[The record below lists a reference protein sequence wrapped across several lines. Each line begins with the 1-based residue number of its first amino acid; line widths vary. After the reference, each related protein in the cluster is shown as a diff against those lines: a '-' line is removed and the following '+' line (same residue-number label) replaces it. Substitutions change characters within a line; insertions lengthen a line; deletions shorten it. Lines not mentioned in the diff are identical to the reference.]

1 MFFYMSNSS
10 PFVRIYL
17 QKISIS
23 KRLKQ
28 KTCQKNMKENTK
40 ENTKG
45 AISLQTDHS
54 FSVIL
59 HKSIQICKRIS
70 FCLFSLCEKAF
81 GSCEDMKKKTKAAS
95 MTLEAAL
102 VLPLFLFAV
111 MNLMSFIEIYRL
123 QSNMNMKLHQAAKQ
137 MAVTAATLDS
147 LGGDECIDFI
157 YPYQANPFVAMVGF
171 EEFTMFSRMRTRAW
185 TGFDNESASEVE
197 SEEIVYVTQYG
208 EVYHRSKSC
217 SYLKVSIRGVSLALI
232 EELRNAE
239 GACYY
244 ACEKCG
250 SNCMNTVFVTAYGN
264 RYHSTLQCSG
274 LKRTI
279 QEIPLSQVGEKEACK
294 KCG

>member
-1 MFFYMSNSS
+1 
-10 PFVRIYL
+10 
-17 QKISIS
+17 
-23 KRLKQ
+23 
-28 KTCQKNMKENTK
+28 
-40 ENTKG
+40 
-45 AISLQTDHS
+45 
-54 FSVIL
+54 
-59 HKSIQICKRIS
+59 
-70 FCLFSLCEKAF
+70 
-81 GSCEDMKKKTKAAS
+81 

-123 QSNMNMKLHQAAKQ
+123 QSNMNMKLHQAAKE

-147 LGGDECIDFI
+147 LGEDECIDFI
-157 YPYQANPFVAMVGF
+157 YPYQAKPFVAVVGF

-185 TGFDNESASEVE
+185 TGYDNESASEAE

-217 SYLKVSIRGVSLALI
+217 SYLKVSIRGVNLALI
-232 EELRNAE
+232 EELRNAN

-244 ACEKCG
+244 VCEKCG
-250 SNCMNTVFVTAYGN
+250 SKCTNTVFVTTYGN

-279 QEIPLSQVGEKEACK
+279 QDIPLSEVGDKEACK

>member
-1 MFFYMSNSS
+1 MFFYVSNSS
-10 PFVRIYL
+10 PFVRFFL

-23 KRLKQ
+23 KRSRQ
-28 KTCQKNMKENTK
+28 KTCQNNRKQKR
-40 ENTKG
+40 KG
-45 AISLQTDHS
+45 AVSLQTDHS

-59 HKSIQICKRIS
+59 HKSIRACKRIS
-70 FCLFSLCEKAF
+70 FCLFSYINRK
-81 GSCEDMKKKTKAAS
+81 KRQKKTRTAS
-95 MTLEAAL
+95 MTIEAAF

-111 MNLMSFIEIYRL
+111 MNLMSIMEIYRL
-123 QSNMNMKLHQAAKQ
+123 QCSMNMKLHEAAKE
-137 MAVTAATLDS
+137 MAVTAATFDS
-147 LGGDECIDFI
+147 LGEDECIDFV
-157 YPYQANPFVAMVGF
+157 YPYQAKPFVTMVGF

-185 TGFDNESASEVE
+185 TGYDNESASESE
-197 SEEIVYVTQYG
+197 SEEIVYVTKYG

-217 SYLKVSIRGVSLALI
+217 SYLKVSIRAVNLSLV

-250 SNCMNTVFVTAYGN
+250 SNCTNTVFVTPYGN
-264 RYHSTLQCSG
+264 CYHATLQCSG

-279 QEIPLSQVGEKEACK
+279 QEIPLSQVGDKQPCK